1 MQPGHGSSEVE
12 WCARERERL
21 RVIQKRLELQKESI
35 LLEKEMIEADKL
47 NLKKNVKL
55 ATKSK
60 TLELQNELET
70 LRAKVRSYKE
80 KEKIWE
86 HREKEQAASVTAARI
101 AADDL
106 SAKLNLEVLELE
118 SQLKNS
124 KREQVVL
131 EKNHEV
137 EKEKWEKGM
146 IDFIKHEAALRDNAK
161 NSQSDEEMRLGRIVE
176 NLEAETIGLREENQD
191 LKRSLSDFESR
202 QKRNEAVETAALE
215 KANEKLNVLREQ
227 WKQEKEVLEMQFLD
241 QNRQIDD
248 WKLSLPRNQ
257 VELKQTMMENKQ
269 LMKELKEAR
278 KKEDFLR
285 KELEEVR
292 GQEQSARQELAEVQ
306 SQDKFDS
313 DSGLGKHLTTLK
325 TEQRHDVQRFN
336 SIDAQTVDMQT
347 VDMQSV
353 ISERD
358 QSSNSGPAATAASV
372 STVAIFFT
380 LPHDLSEASRRQMKF
395 VIEWE
400 WSRFGLYTGWLDL
413 DGNPNGSGTLRMANG
428 DVYIGDW
435 KHGRRAGAGAC
446 AHVNGDF
453 YYGSW
458 LNDEYHG
465 RGVFV
470 TSTNQIYS
478 GDWKNGARHGFGI
491 ETWLNGA
498 RYVGN
503 YYEDTRDTNNS
514 RGV

>member
-35 LLEKEMIEADKL
+35 VLEKEMIEADKL

-70 LRAKVRSYKE
+70 LRAKVRSYQE
-80 KEKIWE
+80 KEKLWE
-86 HREKEQAASVTAARI
+86 HRNKEQVARVTAAGS

-106 SAKLNLEVLELE
+106 SAKSNLEVLELE
-118 SQLKNS
+118 SQLRDM
-124 KREQVVL
+124 KREKMVL
-131 EKNHEV
+131 EKNHEA
-137 EKEKWEKGM
+137 EKEMWEKRM
-146 IDFIKHEAALRDNAK
+146 IDFKKDEAALRDTSK

-176 NLEAETIGLREENQD
+176 NLEAETIGLRKANQD
-191 LKRSLSDFESR
+191 LLSDFEFS
-202 QKRNEAVETAALE
+202 QKRNESVRTAALE
-215 KANEKLNVLREQ
+215 IANEKFNVLREE
-227 WKQEKEVLEMQFLD
+227 WKQEKKVLEMQLLD

-257 VELKQTMMENKQ
+257 VELNETMMENKQ
-269 LMKELKEAR
+269 LMKALKESRR
-278 KKEDFLR
+278 KEEFLR
-285 KELEEVR
+285 NELEEVR

-306 SQDKFDS
+306 GQDKFDS
-313 DSGLGKHLTTLK
+313 DSGLGQHLTTLK

-336 SIDAQTVDMQT
+336 SIDALTVDMQT

-358 QSSNSGPAATAASV
+358 QSSNSGSAATTASV
-372 STVAIFFT
+372 SRVAIFFT
-380 LPHDLSEASRRQMKF
+380 LPNDLSEASRRQMKF
-395 VIEWE
+395 VIEWD
-400 WSRFGLYTGWLDL
+400 WNSFGYYTGWLDL
-413 DGNPNGSGTLRMANG
+413 DGNPNGSGTLRVANG
-428 DVYIGDW
+428 DIYIGDW
-435 KHGRRAGAGAC
+435 IHGRRAGTGAC
-446 AHVNGDF
+446 AHANGDF

-458 LNDEYHG
+458 FNDEYHG

-470 TSTNQIYS
+470 SRANQIYS